1 MKITLII
8 YVITI
13 IFYWIGALSVLT
25 SAAKYLKN
33 TPKPNITLPF
43 LPFPD
48 LLELLFF
55 LLSLF

>member
-1 MKITLII
+1 MKIALII

-25 SAAKYLKN
+25 SAAKYFKEH
-33 TPKPNITLPF
+33 PKTKYHTTI

-55 LLSLF
+55 LLPLF